1 MRDTIL
7 ALHQLQRIDSEAQQ
21 MIESAESIPAQIQE
35 LEHQLEVTRSELG
48 KMNSEADEL
57 RKEQD
62 ELEGQVAEESAKH
75 DKWKR
80 RLNDI
85 KSPREY
91 QALSRELEMGERQVH
106 NQEDRVLEI
115 AQDLEDKDSAIEAKE
130 EELRDQ
136 ESRVRLELDTLR
148 KTESEYRA
156 EATARSEG
164 RPAVAEK
171 LPARI
176 LKKYE
181 QLRQAR
187 SGLAVAV
194 VKEGTCTGCQMK
206 LRPQLV
212 ITLMRGDSLE
222 FCTNCNRMLID
233 ESLLEPNDA
242 TPGEED

>member
-1 MRDTIL
+1 MRETIL
-7 ALHQLQRIDSEAQQ
+7 ALHQLQTIDSEAQQ

-35 LEHQLEVTRSELG
+35 LEHQLEVTRSQLG
-48 KMNSEADEL
+48 KMNVEADEL
-57 RKEQD
+57 RKEQN
-62 ELEGQVAEESAKH
+62 ELEGQVAEDSAKH

-115 AQDLEDKDSAIEAKE
+115 AEDLEKKDIAIAQKE
-130 EELRDQ
+130 EELREQ
-136 ESRVRLELDTLR
+136 ESRVRAELDALR
-148 KTESEYRA
+148 KTEAEYRA

-187 SGLAVAV
+187 NGLAVAE
-194 VKEGTCTGCQMK
+194 VKGGTCTGCQMK

-212 ITLMRGDSLE
+212 ITLMRGETLE
-222 FCTNCNRMLID
+222 FCTNCNRILVD
-233 ESLLEPNDA
+233 ESLLQPHDA
-242 TPGEED
+242 TPQDEA